1 MEILDSLI
9 SGFGVALQL
18 NNFLWAVFGVVVG
31 NLIGVLPGMGVLAAL
46 SILLPITYTMTPT
59 AALIMLAGIFYGS
72 QYGGGI
78 TAVMLNL
85 PGTAAHAVTCLDG
98 HPMAKK
104 GRAGAALF
112 MLLLGSFFGATI
124 GILLMI
130 FLSPVLSSVAFK
142 FGPAEYFSMMM
153 LGLVAGAT
161 LAKGSALKGVAMV
174 VLGVVLGLVGTDV
187 NTGTLRFDF
196 GFIELSDGLSIVVL
210 AMGFFGLAD
219 FLRNINNPAL
229 IAKTDGQKIH
239 TNSIRPAKGEVKKVR
254 GALLRGTA
262 IGSILGVLPGTGSVI
277 ASFIA
282 YATEKRI
289 SKTPEQFGEGAVE
302 GLAAPEAATS
312 SAAQTSFIP
321 TLTLGIP
328 GDPVMA
334 IMLGALII
342 HGIQPGPRLIVD
354 HADIFWGL
362 IASFWIGNVILILIN
377 YPLINFWVKIISVP
391 FKFLYPT
398 ALFFICIGVYSTNN
412 SFFDVGLVLFFGVF
426 GYFLIFL
433 GFEAAPLLLGF
444 ILGPMIE
451 ENFRR
456 SLIIS
461 KGDLSFFINKPISLA
476 FLVLT
481 LMVLIYSIY
490 GFFSLRKKYVPT
502 TR

>member
-1 MEILDSLI
+1 MDILNSLMA
-9 SGFGVALQL
+9 GFGVAFQL
-18 NNFLWAVFGVVVG
+18 DNFLWAVFGVVAG

-112 MLLLGSFFGATI
+112 MLLFGSFFGATV

-130 FLSPVLSSVAFK
+130 FLSPILSNIAFK
-142 FGPAEYFSMMM
+142 FGPAEYFSMML
-153 LGLVAGAT
+153 LGLVAGST

-174 VLGVVLGLVGTDV
+174 VLGVVLGLVGTDI
-187 NTGTLRFDF
+187 NTGTMRFEF
-196 GFIELSDGLSIVVL
+196 GMMELADGLSIVVL

-229 IAKTDGQKIH
+229 VVKAGKSKI
-239 TNSIRPAKGEVKKVR
+239 SAAMIRPAPGEMKR
-254 GALLRGTA
+254 AGGALIRGTT
-262 IGSILGVLPGTGSVI
+262 IGSLLGILPGTGPVI
-277 ASFIA
+277 ASFIS

-289 SKTPEQFGEGAVE
+289 SKNPEQFGEGAVE
-302 GLAAPEAATS
+302 GLAGPESATS

-342 HGIQPGPRLIVD
+342 HGIQPGPRMIVD

-362 IASFWIGNVILILIN
+362 IASFWIGNLILIAIN

-412 SFFDVGLVLFFGVF
+412 SFFDVLLVLFFGVF
-426 GYFLIFL
+426 GYFLLFL

-461 KGDLSFFINKPISLA
+461 DGDLSFFITKPISLA
-476 FLVLT
+476 FLLLTFLVL
-481 LMVLIYSIY
+481 VYSAY
-490 GFFSLRKKYVPT
+490 GFYAARKP
-502 TR
+502 RAAAS

>member
-1 MEILDSLI
+1 MEIINSLI
-9 SGFGVALQL
+9 AGFGVALQL
-18 NNFLWAVFGVVVG
+18 DNFLWAVFGVVIG
-31 NLIGVLPGMGVLAAL
+31 NLIGVLPGLGVMASL
-46 SILLPITYTMTPT
+46 SILLPLTYTMTPT
-59 AALIMLAGIFYGS
+59 AAIIMLAGIFYGS

-98 HPMAKK
+98 HPLAKK

-112 MLLLGSFFGATI
+112 MLLFGSFAGATV
-124 GILLMI
+124 GILLMV
-130 FLSPVLSSVAFK
+130 FLSPLLSSVAFK

-153 LGLVAGAT
+153 LGLIAGAT
-161 LAKGSALKGVAMV
+161 LAKGSALKSIAMV
-174 VLGVVLGLVGTDV
+174 VLGVVLGLVGTDI

-196 GFIELSDGLSIVVL
+196 GFIELADGLSIVVL

-219 FLRNINNPAL
+219 FLSNINNPAL
-229 IAKTDGQKIH
+229 IANIHGKKID
-239 TNSIRPAKGEVKKVR
+239 TNSIRPAKGELKKVR
-254 GALLRGTA
+254 GALFRGTT
-262 IGSILGVLPGTGSVI
+262 IGSILGVLPGTGPVI

-282 YATEKRI
+282 YATEKKI
-289 SKTPEQFGEGAVE
+289 SKTPQEFGEGAVE

-334 IMLGALII
+334 IILGALII
-342 HGIQPGPRLIVD
+342 HGIQPGPRLIID

-362 IASFWIGNVILILIN
+362 IASFWIGNIILIFIN
-377 YPLINFWVKIISVP
+377 FPLVNFWVKVISVP
-391 FKFLYPT
+391 FKFLYPS
-398 ALFFICIGVYSTNN
+398 ALFFICIGVYSTNS
-412 SFFDVGLVLFFGVF
+412 SFFDVALVMVFGVL
-426 GYFLIFL
+426 GYLFNVLR
-433 GFEAAPLLLGF
+433 FEAAPLLLGF

-461 KGDLSFFINKPISLA
+461 DGDLSFFIDKPISLA
-476 FLVLT
+476 FLLLTTFVL
-481 LMVLIYSIY
+481 MYSCY
-490 GFFSLRKKYVPT
+490 GFLKSNLLTAR
-502 TR
+502 RA

>member
-1 MEILDSLI
+1 MDILDNLLT
-9 SGFGVALQL
+9 GFSVAFQL
-18 NNFLWAVFGVVVG
+18 DNLLWAIFGVVVG
-31 NLIGVLPGMGVLAAL
+31 NLVGVLPGMGVMASL
-46 SILLPITYTMTPT
+46 SILLPLTYTMTPT

-98 HPMAKK
+98 HPMARK
-104 GRAGAALF
+104 GRAGKALF
-112 MLLLGSFFGATI
+112 MLLLGSFFGATC

-130 FLSPVLSSVAFK
+130 FLSPVLSNIAFK
-142 FGPAEYFSMMM
+142 FGPAEYFSMML
-153 LGLVAGAT
+153 LGLIAGST
-161 LAKGSALKGVAMV
+161 LAKGSALKSLAMV
-174 VLGVVLGLVGTDV
+174 LLGVVLGLVGIDV
-187 NTGTLRFDF
+187 NTGTMRFTL
-196 GFIELSDGLSIVVL
+196 GFIELADGLSIVIL

-219 FLRNINNPAL
+219 FLRNINNDQLASPLTHFKVDAS
-229 IAKTDGQKIH
+229 
-239 TNSIRPAKGEVKKVR
+239 SIRAEKGEIKKVR
-254 GALLRGTA
+254 GALLRGTS

-282 YATEKRI
+282 YATEKRV
-289 SKTPEQFGEGAVE
+289 SKKPEEFGEGAIE

-342 HGIQPGPRLIVD
+342 HGIQPGPRLITD

-362 IASFWIGNVILILIN
+362 IASFWFGNILLIAIN
-377 YPLINFWVKIISVP
+377 YPLINFWVKIISLP
-391 FKFLYPT
+391 FKYLYPT
-398 ALFFICIGVYSTNN
+398 ALFFICVGVYSTNY
-412 SFFDVGLVLFFGVF
+412 SFFDVSLVIVIGFIGYMLLF
-426 GYFLIFL
+426 LE
-433 GFEAAPLLLGF
+433 FEAAPLLLGF

-461 KGDLSFFINKPISLA
+461 DGDLSFFIQKPISLG
-476 FLVLT
+476 FLILS
-481 LMVLIYSIY
+481 VLILIYTIYS
-490 GFFSLRKKYVPT
+490 GVFAHRKRV
-502 TR
+502 